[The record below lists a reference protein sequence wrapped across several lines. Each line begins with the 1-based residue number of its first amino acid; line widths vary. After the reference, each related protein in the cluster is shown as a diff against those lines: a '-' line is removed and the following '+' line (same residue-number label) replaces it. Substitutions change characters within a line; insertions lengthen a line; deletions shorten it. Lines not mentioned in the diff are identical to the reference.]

1 MKLLRNKMGI
11 SKKDGNGLILF
22 YKRHFMDVEL
32 VIVII
37 IAIFVLYLLPSI
49 LAPTTIDQWVSS
61 IKTNLYPVV
70 ATISGALLGFVITGV
85 SVIIAFSE
93 SDKLRLLKKAKKTS
107 KSLFDVYFRT
117 IYYLAATTII
127 AILGIVIDQHSTL
140 WFFLLVLLSFISLQ
154 GLYRCVWILENLVQI
169 IHKID

>member
-1 MKLLRNKMGI
+1 MGEI
-11 SKKDGNGLILF
+11 KKDKNRNGPILF

-37 IAIFVLYLLPSI
+37 IAVIILCLLPLI
-49 LAPTTIDQWVSS
+49 LVPTTIDQWVGS

-127 AILGIVIDQHSTL
+127 SILGIIINQYSTV
-140 WFFLLVLLSFISLQ
+140 WFCLLVILSFMSLQ
-154 GLYRCVWILENLVQI
+154 GLYRCIWILENLVQI
-169 IHKID
+169 IHKTD